1 MKIGID
7 ARTLSG
13 NRSGVGNYLANSI
26 EFGAFDGHTVFA
38 YYDGSS
44 EGSRPGLSLPEQ
56 TTLHWRPLSAPAIV
70 NRLLGS
76 MQPIWWINRT
86 LYNALLQ
93 DDVDAYFGPNFV
105 QPISFTKPSVLVV
118 HDVIYR
124 TFPTALPWAYRWY
137 LRAFLTA
144 SLWRANHVLTVSEHS
159 KCDLM
164 QYHDVASNRT
174 TVAYGAANTA
184 YRQRELSEE
193 TRTRLKRE
201 YDLPDRFVLYVGN
214 LEPRKNVAVL
224 FDALSHFTAEKRPP
238 LVIVGKKQLTDDEL
252 STAYERCEFKDV
264 IRFTGYVSDEDLPL
278 LYNMA
283 SVFVFPS
290 LYEGFGLPVLE
301 AMQSGVPVVTSD
313 RSSIPEV
320 VGNAG
325 VTVDPRSPEALSNA
339 LGEMWTNADVRD
351 RYRTDGL
358 QRAAQFSWEQTAD
371 RIAAVFENLDRQ

>member
-38 YYDGSS
+38 YYDGPS
-44 EGSRPGLSLPEQ
+44 EGSRPELSLPEQ

-70 NRLLGS
+70 NRLLGP
-76 MQPIWWINRT
+76 MQPIWWVNRT
-86 LYNALLQ
+86 LYNALRR

-105 QPISFTKPSVLVV
+105 QPIPFTKPSVLVV

-124 TFPTALPWAYRWY
+124 TFPTALPRAYRWY
-137 LRAFLTA
+137 LRTFLTA
-144 SLWRANHVLTVSEHS
+144 SLWGANHVLTVSEHS
-159 KCDLM
+159 KRDLM
-164 QYHDVASNRT
+164 QYHDVASNRI
-174 TVAYGAANTA
+174 TVAYGAANTV
-184 YRQRELSEE
+184 YRPRELSEE
-193 TRTRLKRE
+193 TRTRLKQE

-224 FDALSHFTAEKRPP
+224 FDALSHFVEEERPP
-238 LVIVGKKQLTDDEL
+238 LVIIGKKHLTDDEL
-252 STAYERCEFKDV
+252 SAAYERCRFKDD
-264 IRFTGYVSDEDLPL
+264 IRFTGYVPDEDLPL

-313 RSSIPEV
+313 RSSLPEV
-320 VGNAG
+320 VGDAG
-325 VTVDPRSPEALSNA
+325 MTVDPRSPEALSNA
-339 LGEMWTNADVRD
+339 LRELWTDAGVRD
-351 RYRTDGL
+351 RYRTDGRR
-358 QRAAQFSWEQTAD
+358 RAAQFSWERTAD
-371 RIAAVFENLDRQ
+371 RIATVFENLDHP